1 MPWGCRALR
10 PSRTHAA
17 VSDPSGGRR
26 LGSAYLHP
34 PVNEQSQATG
44 LANLILKLRT
54 YRKEEGDGS
63 KESKTMAKKAKN
75 KENREQRRRGR
86 KEQDHLPV
94 TGSGKEPVTIPPK
107 PLTESNA
114 MHSPTPMIRKT
125 GFIGIRNQ
133 EQQQEPC

>member
-17 VSDPSGGRR
+17 VSDPSGERR
-26 LGSAYLHP
+26 RGSAYLHP
-34 PVNEQSQATG
+34 PVTEQSQATG

-54 YRKEEGDGS
+54 YRKEEADGS
-63 KESKTMAKKAKN
+63 KESKTMAKEAKN
-75 KENREQRRRGR
+75 KENREQRRRR
-86 KEQDHLPV
+86 KEQDHLLV
-94 TGSGKEPVTIPPK
+94 TRSGKEPVTIPLK

-133 EQQQEPC
+133 ERQQEPCY

>member
-1 MPWGCRALR
+1 
-10 PSRTHAA
+10 
-17 VSDPSGGRR
+17 
-26 LGSAYLHP
+26 
-34 PVNEQSQATG
+34 
-44 LANLILKLRT
+44 
-54 YRKEEGDGS
+54 
-63 KESKTMAKKAKN
+63 MAKEAKN
-75 KENREQRRRGR
+75 KENREQRRRRR

-114 MHSPTPMIRKT
+114 THLPTPMIRKT

>member
-1 MPWGCRALR
+1 MR

-54 YRKEEGDGS
+54 YRKEKGDGS
-63 KESKTMAKKAKN
+63 KECKTMEKEAKKKG
-75 KENREQRRRGR
+75 NREQRRRGR

-107 PLTESNA
+107 PLTDSNA
-114 MHSPTPMIRKT
+114 VHSPTPIIRKT
-125 GFIGIRNQ
+125 GFTGTRNQ
-133 EQQQEPC
+133 ERQQ